1 MTYLSILE
9 KLKILL
15 NMLWDTKILLIFI
28 GILLILTFIYCIK
41 KITSK
46 KYIILVLISLA
57 VTFVI
62 SIITNYKILSN
73 TFDNFTTMFFSNIYF
88 PSIYAYI
95 GILAITLFTFI
106 RSILSRRQKRIY
118 KIINSIVFILNSIL
132 LIIILNII
140 AKNKIDIF
148 SIASLYTN
156 KSLVAILEIS
166 TGLFIVWIITHLVIH
181 TTNYI
186 CENRK
191 KQTININS
199 NLNLEN
205 NNVLVEENKI
215 LLENNNTLTEEN
227 KILSEDNNRINNEYN
242 ILLESNNTLT
252 EENKILS
259 ENNNKLVEENTI
271 LIESNNKLLEE
282 KNTILKEILASNNQN
297 NNTFELD
304 NILNGILPVT
314 YYENNNIS
322 NNFEYDLANPQKIY
336 EEKYN
341 TKLEE
346 LRKEVS
352 IQDIVEDTIVVEET
366 INDIQSNEIMSVEE
380 ITRKQKEKLSKE
392 RLVSNTISLNELI
405 EEKVEDKS
413 EEKIIEVTLEN
424 SNEKNN
430 TTYTVEDYKN
440 MIKILH
446 SLKHYSNNSNI
457 TIDDAISISLISN
470 YTIEDCLKFKELLE
484 SNLN

>member
-227 KILSEDNNRINNEYN
+227 KILSEDNNRI
-242 ILLESNNTLT
+242 
-252 EENKILS
+252 
-259 ENNNKLVEENTI
+259 
-271 LIESNNKLLEE
+271 
-282 KNTILKEILASNNQN
+282 
-297 NNTFELD
+297 
-304 NILNGILPVT
+304 
-314 YYENNNIS
+314 
-322 NNFEYDLANPQKIY
+322 
-336 EEKYN
+336 
-341 TKLEE
+341 
-346 LRKEVS
+346 
-352 IQDIVEDTIVVEET
+352 
-366 INDIQSNEIMSVEE
+366 
-380 ITRKQKEKLSKE
+380 
-392 RLVSNTISLNELI
+392 
-405 EEKVEDKS
+405 
-413 EEKIIEVTLEN
+413 
-424 SNEKNN
+424 
-430 TTYTVEDYKN
+430 
-440 MIKILH
+440 
-446 SLKHYSNNSNI
+446 
-457 TIDDAISISLISN
+457 
-470 YTIEDCLKFKELLE
+470 
-484 SNLN
+484 